1 MVLVKGTEWSC
12 GTEKKVRGITH
23 KKLSIPHLQR
33 GQNLKYKEK
42 RQNGISEYISIVL
55 RI

>member
-23 KKLSIPHLQR
+23 KNYQYHIYNEVKT
-33 GQNLKYKEK
+33 
-42 RQNGISEYISIVL
+42 
-55 RI
+55 

>member
-1 MVLVKGTEWSC
+1 MVVGDGEESKGHNSQ
-12 GTEKKVRGITH
+12 
-23 KKLSIPHLQR
+23 KLSIPHLQR